1 MGTLGTRPSTAWQPL
16 LDETNAFADALQVAL
31 SNAGELQAVAVDF
44 TRLFGGVSE
53 AYGSRPPYESAARS
67 GTWGGDIAVAV
78 AAVYAS
84 AEIEPPVP
92 TGAPHDH
99 LVAELGF
106 LAIACVR
113 EAEAW
118 QLGNRNA
125 ALDWVMQQREFLDQ
139 HLLKWL
145 PDYCRQLAGLAQ
157 SSLYRALLDLLP
169 NACLIDRE
177 DIESILLD
185 AELLAAHG

>member
-1 MGTLGTRPSTAWQPL
+1 MGTSGTKSLAARQPL
-16 LDETNAFADALQVAL
+16 LDETDAFANALQVAL
-31 SNAGELQAVAVDF
+31 SNADGLQAVAVDF
-44 TRLFGGVSE
+44 TRLFGGISE
-53 AYGSRPPYESAARS
+53 AYGSRPPYESAVRS

-106 LAIACVR
+106 LAIACFR

-125 ALDWVMQQREFLDQ
+125 ALDWVMRQRDFLDQ
-139 HLLKWL
+139 HLLTWL
-145 PDYCRQLAGLAQ
+145 PDYCRQLADLAQ
-157 SSLYRALLDLLP
+157 TPFYRALLDLLP
-169 NACLIDRE
+169 KACRIDRE
-177 DIESILLD
+177 DIESILLV
-185 AELLAAHG
+185 AEPLAAHG